1 MPQNICYFC
10 FKLFLED
17 RVIIFL
23 LNKLNLDMLK
33 NVGLLILNILF
44 SLITNAQEIK
54 MVDNGKGQKL
64 AYSSES
70 GAF

>member
-54 MVDNGKGQKL
+54 MVDNGKEQTL

-70 GAF
+70 RAF

>member
-33 NVGLLILNILF
+33 NVRLLILIILF

-54 MVDNGKGQKL
+54 MVDNEKKKKL

>member
-1 MPQNICYFC
+1 
-10 FKLFLED
+10 
-17 RVIIFL
+17 
-23 LNKLNLDMLK
+23 MLK
-33 NVGLLILNILF
+33 NVGLLILIILF

-54 MVDNGKGQKL
+54 MLDNGKGQKL